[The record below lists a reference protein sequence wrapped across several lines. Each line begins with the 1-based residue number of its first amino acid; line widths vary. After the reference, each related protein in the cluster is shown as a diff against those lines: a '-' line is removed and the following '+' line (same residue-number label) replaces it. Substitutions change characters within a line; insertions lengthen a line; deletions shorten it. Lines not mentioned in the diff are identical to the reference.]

1 MVEDILAPGLRVVFC
16 GINPGL
22 SSAGTGFP
30 FAHPA
35 NRFWKVIYQAG
46 FTDRQLKPQEAQHL
60 LDYRCG
66 VTKLVDRPTVQANEV
81 SKQELHAGGRKL
93 IEKIEI
99 IRGGF
104 TEDVSGTG
112 AVGGVI
118 YITTKKQSLGKNL
131 CFDISTKT
139 YFSPYIPF
147 DTEQASVSYD
157 GQLGESTFL
166 KSDLNGTFA
175 KNAL

>member
-93 IEKIEI
+93 IEKLKI
-99 IRGGF
+99 ISRRRWRFWANKHMNRDSASAVHSGGNKRSPWFDADLGAAKSQRFKSRF
-104 TEDVSGTG
+104 TRETG
-112 AVGGVI
+112 
-118 YITTKKQSLGKNL
+118 
-131 CFDISTKT
+131 
-139 YFSPYIPF
+139 
-147 DTEQASVSYD
+147 
-157 GQLGESTFL
+157 
-166 KSDLNGTFA
+166 
-175 KNAL
+175 

>member
-93 IEKIEI
+93 IEKLKI
-99 IRGGF
+99 ISRRRWRFWANKHMNRDSASAVHSGETNAHHWFDADLGAAKSQRFKSRF
-104 TEDVSGTG
+104 TGETG
-112 AVGGVI
+112 
-118 YITTKKQSLGKNL
+118 
-131 CFDISTKT
+131 
-139 YFSPYIPF
+139 
-147 DTEQASVSYD
+147 
-157 GQLGESTFL
+157 
-166 KSDLNGTFA
+166 
-175 KNAL
+175 

>member
-81 SKQELHAGGRKL
+81 SKQELHAGGRNSQRGAQWGKQTLTIGSTQIWVLPNPSGLSRVSLEKL
-93 IEKIEI
+93 VEAYRELDQALVV
-99 IRGGF
+99 RG
-104 TEDVSGTG
+104 
-112 AVGGVI
+112 
-118 YITTKKQSLGKNL
+118 L
-131 CFDISTKT
+131 
-139 YFSPYIPF
+139 
-147 DTEQASVSYD
+147 
-157 GQLGESTFL
+157 
-166 KSDLNGTFA
+166 
-175 KNAL
+175 

>member
-93 IEKIEI
+93 IEKLKI
-99 IRGGF
+99 ISRRRWRFWANKHMNRDSASAVHSGETNAHHWFDADLGAAKSQRFKSRF
-104 TEDVSGTG
+104 TRETG
-112 AVGGVI
+112 
-118 YITTKKQSLGKNL
+118 
-131 CFDISTKT
+131 
-139 YFSPYIPF
+139 
-147 DTEQASVSYD
+147 
-157 GQLGESTFL
+157 
-166 KSDLNGTFA
+166 
-175 KNAL
+175 